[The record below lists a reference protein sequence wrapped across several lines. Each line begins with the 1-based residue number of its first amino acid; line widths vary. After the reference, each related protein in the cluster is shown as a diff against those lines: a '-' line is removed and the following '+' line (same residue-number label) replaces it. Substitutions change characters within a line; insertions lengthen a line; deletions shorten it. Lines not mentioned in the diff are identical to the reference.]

1 MPKAK
6 SGENLPLVYR
16 PQTLTLT
23 PVEKIIIQHNGV
35 AFFGVRDVLNILM
48 NNDGVYYLTWTDE
61 VRSLVAVSCCIS
73 EGCVSEIVGEMIRR
87 NYYDQKVF
95 AKYRVLTNLKVQNDL
110 LRADRKK
117 VCLIQEFLSS
127 SLTIPKPEKVEIW
140 SLSRGRITQRKEK
153 KSSTFNHITNLN
165 CTTSNIEEEEGQFVP
180 ISLFQEMLNKFKTAF
195 PNRYIADTQ
204 YFYDTVDMDLL
215 IEKMQNSSFLRGNN
229 WSLKSCLKNYDKI
242 IAGNYDDYKKAQK
255 AVTASDKPKTYVR
268 SE

>member
-23 PVEKIIIQHNGV
+23 PVERIIIQHNGV

-153 KSSTFNHITNLN
+153 KS
-165 CTTSNIEEEEGQFVP
+165 
-180 ISLFQEMLNKFKTAF
+180 
-195 PNRYIADTQ
+195 
-204 YFYDTVDMDLL
+204 
-215 IEKMQNSSFLRGNN
+215 
-229 WSLKSCLKNYDKI
+229 
-242 IAGNYDDYKKAQK
+242 
-255 AVTASDKPKTYVR
+255 
-268 SE
+268 